1 VAPREAPRRWGDT
14 IRTQIIDLWEQNM
27 KQETEEQQ
35 DFVKDIT
42 KMSVDFDRWY
52 TDVVRKAELADW
64 SGVRGMMVVR
74 PYGWAMWEAITRAF
88 DDMIKESGHENWAF
102 PLLIPQSFLMKEA
115 ALAYAAG
122 DDDLARTKAGAAMEE
137 LEEPLAV
144 RPTSETII
152 GHLIRR
158 YIQSHRDLPKLTN
171 QWNSVVRWEMRSRL
185 FLRSREFWR
194 QEGHTFHASAQEA
207 MDEVELI
214 LRYYRSVAEEWCAVP
229 VLAGKKSRSETFA
242 GAVHTLTLEGLM
254 RDGLALQMGTS
265 HYFGQNFARAYDISF
280 SNKDNEKELCYSTS
294 WGISTRLV
302 GALVMAHGDDSGIIV
317 PPKVAPIQV
326 IIVPIFRDAESR
338 TKVEGFIDGWARE
351 LKAAGIRHR
360 VDWRDERPGDKYAHW
375 ELKGVPLRLNVGA
388 RDVDAGQVELVDRLS
403 RERRPVPVA
412 GIAERLQKELAMFQS
427 RLFERAQ
434 EFQRQNTFELA
445 TLPEVVAHF
454 RERAGFAWAPW
465 CGDAECEAKIKAE
478 AGGVTI
484 RTIDPDEKPSGKCL
498 VCGKPAKHRVALAK
512 AY

>member
-1 VAPREAPRRWGDT
+1 MKETT
-14 IRTQIIDLWEQNM
+14 I
-27 KQETEEQQ
+27 EEQQ

-52 TDVVRKAELADW
+52 TDVVRKAEMADW

-102 PLLIPQSFLMKEA
+102 PLLIPKDLLVKEA
-115 ALAYAAG
+115 EHIEGFGPEVAWVT
-122 DDDLARTKAGAAMEE
+122 RAGAGMEE

-144 RPTSETII
+144 RPTSETIV

-185 FLRSREFWR
+185 FLRSREFWW
-194 QEGHTFHASAQEA
+194 QEGHTFHSSAQEA
-207 MDEVELI
+207 MDEVLLI
-214 LRYYRSVAEEWCAVP
+214 LGYYRSIAEDWLAVP
-229 VLAGKKSRSETFA
+229 VLGGKKSPAETFA
-242 GAVHTLTLEGLM
+242 GAVHTMTLEGLM

-280 SNKDNEKELCYSTS
+280 SNKDNERELCYSTS

-302 GALVMAHGDDSGIIV
+302 GALVMAHGDDSGLVV

-326 IIVPIFRDAESR
+326 VIVPIFRDSESR
-338 TKVEGFIDGWARE
+338 TKVETFIAGWGPE
-351 LKAAGIRHR
+351 LKGAGIRYR

-375 ELKGVPLRLNVGA
+375 ELKGVPLRLNVGS
-388 RDVDAGQVELVDRLS
+388 RDVDAGQVEMVDRLS
-403 RERRPVPVA
+403 RQRVTVPVS
-412 GIAERLQKELAMFQS
+412 GIGERLKDELDAFQKK
-427 RLFERAQ
+427 LFDRAFA
-434 EFQRQNTFELA
+434 FQRENTFELS
-445 TLPEVVAHF
+445 TLDEVVTHF
-454 RERAGFAWAPW
+454 RERGGFVWVSW
-465 CGDAECEAKIKAE
+465 CGDAACEERLKAE

-484 RTIDPDEKPSGKCL
+484 RTIDPDAKPTGKCI
-498 VCGKPAKHRVALAK
+498 VCGKPAEHRVALAK

>member
-1 VAPREAPRRWGDT
+1 
-14 IRTQIIDLWEQNM
+14 M
-27 KQETEEQQ
+27 KQEVEEQQ

-52 TDVVRKAELADW
+52 TDVVRKAEMADW
-64 SGVRGMMVVR
+64 SGVKGMMVVR

-102 PLLIPQSFLMKEA
+102 PLLIPKELLVKEA
-115 ALAYAAG
+115 EHIEGFGPEVAWVT
-122 DDDLARTKAGAAMEE
+122 RAGAAMDE
-137 LEEPLAV
+137 LAEPLAV

-152 GHLIRR
+152 GDIIRR
-158 YIQSHRDLPKLTN
+158 YIHSHRDLPKLTN

-185 FLRSREFWR
+185 FLRSREFWW

-214 LRYYRSVAEEWCAVP
+214 LAYYRSIAEDWLAVP
-229 VLAGKKSRSETFA
+229 VLLGKKSPAETFA
-242 GAVHTLTLEGLM
+242 GAVYTMTLEGLM
-254 RDGLALQMGTS
+254 RDGQALQMGTS

-294 WGISTRLV
+294 WGISTRLI
-302 GALVMAHGDDSGIIV
+302 GALVMAHGDDSGLIV
-317 PPKVAPIQV
+317 PPMIAPIQV
-326 IIVPIFRDAESR
+326 VVVPIYRDAESR
-338 TKVEGFIDGWARE
+338 SKVEAFIEPMARG

-388 RDVDAGQVELVDRLS
+388 RDVDAGQVEMVDRLS
-403 RERRPVPVA
+403 RQRVSVPVA
-412 GIAERLQKELAMFQS
+412 GIGQRMVDELTAFQAK
-427 RLFERAQ
+427 LLERARD
-434 EFQRQNTFELA
+434 FQRENTFELS
-445 TLPEVVAHF
+445 TLDEVVVHF
-454 RERAGFAWAPW
+454 RERGGFVWVPW
-465 CGDAECEAKIKAE
+465 SGDAECEDRVKAE

-484 RTIDPDEKPSGKCL
+484 RTIDADAKPSGKCF
-498 VCGKPAKHRVALAK
+498 VCGKPAQFRVALAK

>member
-1 VAPREAPRRWGDT
+1 
-14 IRTQIIDLWEQNM
+14 M
-27 KQETEEQQ
+27 KDNPEEQQ

-52 TDVVRKAELADW
+52 TDVIRKAEMADW

-102 PLLIPQSFLMKEA
+102 PLLIPRELLVKEA
-115 ALAYAAG
+115 EHIEGFGPEVAWV
-122 DDDLARTKAGAAMEE
+122 TKAGAAMEE

-152 GHLIRR
+152 GHTIRR

-185 FLRSREFWR
+185 FLRTREFFW

-207 MDEVELI
+207 MDEVDLI
-214 LRYYRSVAEEWCAVP
+214 LGYYRTIAEDWLAVP
-229 VLAGKKSRSETFA
+229 VLGGKKSPAETFA
-242 GAVHTLTLEGLM
+242 GAVYTLALEGLM
-254 RDGLALQMGTS
+254 RDGMALQMGTS

-280 SNKDNEKELCYSTS
+280 SNKDNERELCFSTS

-302 GALVMAHGDDSGIIV
+302 GALVMAHGDDSGLVV
-317 PPKVAPIQV
+317 PPMVAPVQV
-326 IIVPIFRDAESR
+326 VIVPIFRDADGR
-338 TKVEGFIDGWARE
+338 AKVEAFVAAWAGE

-388 RDVDAGQVELVDRLS
+388 RDADAGQVELVDRMS
-403 RERRPVPVA
+403 RERRTVPVA
-412 GIAERLQKELAMFQS
+412 GIGARLKDELRAFQAA
-427 RLFERAQ
+427 LFARAQ
-434 EFQRQNTFELA
+434 GFLRENTVELS
-445 TLPEVVAHF
+445 TLAEVIAHF
-454 RERAGFAWAPW
+454 KERSGFVWAPW
-465 CGDAECEAKIKAE
+465 CGDAECEARLKAE

-484 RTIDPDEKPSGKCL
+484 RTLDPDEKPSGKCL
-498 VCGKPAKHRVALAK
+498 ACGKPAVYRVALARS
-512 AY
+512 Y

>member
-1 VAPREAPRRWGDT
+1 MKETT
-14 IRTQIIDLWEQNM
+14 I
-27 KQETEEQQ
+27 EEQQ

-52 TDVVRKAELADW
+52 TDVVRKAEMADW

-74 PYGWAMWEAITRAF
+74 PYGWAMWENITRAF

-102 PLLIPQSFLMKEA
+102 PLLIPQELLVKEA
-115 ALAYAAG
+115 AHIEGFGPEVAWV
-122 DDDLARTKAGAAMEE
+122 TKAGAAMEE

-185 FLRSREFWR
+185 FLRSREFWW

-207 MDEVELI
+207 IEEADLI
-214 LRYYRSVAEEWCAVP
+214 LGYYRSIAEDWLAVP
-229 VLAGKKSRSETFA
+229 VFSGKKSPAETFP

-254 RDGLALQMGTS
+254 RDGMALQMGTS

-302 GALVMAHGDDSGIIV
+302 GALVMAHGDDSGLVV
-317 PPKVAPIQV
+317 PPRVAPIQV
-326 IIVPIFRDAESR
+326 VIVPIFRDADGR
-338 TKVEGFIDGWARE
+338 AKVEKFIEGWAPE
-351 LKAAGIRHR
+351 LKAAGVRHR

-375 ELKGVPLRLNVGA
+375 ELKGVPIRLNVGA
-388 RDVDAGQVELVDRLS
+388 RDADAGQVEMVDRLS
-403 RERRPVPVA
+403 RQRQSISVS
-412 GIAERLQKELAMFQS
+412 GIGARLKDELEAFQKK
-427 RLFERAQ
+427 LFDRAL
-434 EFQRQNTFELA
+434 EFQRANTYEMS
-445 TLPEVVAHF
+445 TLDEVVAHF
-454 RERAGFAWAPW
+454 KERGGFVWVPW
-465 CGDAECEAKIKAE
+465 SGDAECEEKARAE

-484 RTIDPDEKPSGKCL
+484 RTIDPDETASGKCF

>member
-1 VAPREAPRRWGDT
+1 
-14 IRTQIIDLWEQNM
+14 M
-27 KQETEEQQ
+27 KQEVEEQQ

-52 TDVVRKAELADW
+52 TDVVRKAEMADW
-64 SGVRGMMVVR
+64 SGVKGMMVVR

-102 PLLIPQSFLMKEA
+102 PLLIPKELLVKEA
-115 ALAYAAG
+115 EHIEGFGPEVAWV
-122 DDDLARTKAGAAMEE
+122 TKAGASMEE
-137 LEEPLAV
+137 LQEPLAV

-152 GHLIRR
+152 GEIIRR
-158 YIQSHRDLPKLTN
+158 YIQSYRDLPKLTN

-185 FLRSREFWR
+185 FLRSREFWW

-214 LRYYRSVAEEWCAVP
+214 LGYYRSIAEDWLAVP
-229 VLAGKKSRSETFA
+229 VLSGKKTPAETFA

-254 RDGLALQMGTS
+254 KDGLALQMGTS

-302 GALVMAHGDDSGIIV
+302 GALVMAHGDDSGLVV
-317 PPKVAPIQV
+317 PPRVAPTQV
-326 IIVPIFRDAESR
+326 VVVPIYRDAEGR
-338 TKVEGFIDGWARE
+338 AKVEAFIGGWAPQ
-351 LKAAGIRHR
+351 LKAAGIRYK

-375 ELKGVPLRLNVGA
+375 ELKGVPLRLNVGG
-388 RDVDAGQVELVDRLS
+388 RDADAGQVEMVDRLS
-403 RERRPVPVA
+403 RQKVSVPVT
-412 GIAERLQKELAMFQS
+412 GIAQRLNDELDEFQK
-427 RLFERAQ
+427 RLFERALA
-434 EFQRQNTFELA
+434 FRDDNTFELS
-445 TLPEVVAHF
+445 TLDEVVSHF
-454 RERAGFAWAPW
+454 RERGGFVWVPW
-465 CGDAECEAKIKAE
+465 SGDAECEDRLKAE
-478 AGGVTI
+478 TGGATI
-484 RTIDPDEKPSGKCL
+484 RTIDSDAKPSGKCF
-498 VCGKPAKHRVALAK
+498 VCGKPAQFRVALAK

>member
-1 VAPREAPRRWGDT
+1 
-14 IRTQIIDLWEQNM
+14 M

-35 DFVKDIT
+35 DFVKEVT
-42 KMSVDFDRWY
+42 KMSADFDRWY

-74 PYGWAMWEAITRAF
+74 PYGWAMWEAIQRAF

-102 PLLIPQSFLMKEA
+102 PLLIPREYLMKEA
-115 ALAYAAG
+115 EHIEGFAPEVAWV
-122 DDDLARTKAGAAMEE
+122 TKAGGGMEE

-152 GHLIRR
+152 GAIIKR
-158 YIQSHRDLPKLTN
+158 YIQSYRDLPKLTN

-185 FLRSREFWR
+185 FLRSREFWW

-207 MDEVELI
+207 IDEAQLI
-214 LRYYRSVAEEWCAVP
+214 LGYYRSIAEDWLAVP
-229 VLAGKKSRSETFA
+229 VLVGKKSPAETFP

-280 SNKDNEKELCYSTS
+280 SNKENERELCYSTS

-302 GALVMAHGDDSGIIV
+302 GALVMAHGDDSGLIV
-317 PPKVAPIQV
+317 PPMVAPIQV
-326 IIVPIFRDAESR
+326 VVVPIFRDDEGRA
-338 TKVEGFIDGWARE
+338 KVQRYIDGWSRE

-375 ELKGVPLRLNVGA
+375 ELKGVPIRLNVGA
-388 RDVDAGQVELVDRLS
+388 RDVDAGNVEMVDRLR
-403 RERRPVPVA
+403 RERVTVPVA
-412 GIAERLQKELAMFQS
+412 GLAGRLRDELRAFQEK
-427 RLFERAQ
+427 LFERAQ
-434 EFQRQNTFELA
+434 GFQRDNTFELR
-445 TLPEVVAHF
+445 TLDEVVAHF
-454 RERAGFAWAPW
+454 RERGGFVWAPW
-465 CGDAECEAKIKAE
+465 CGNSEEEARIKGE

-484 RTIDPDEKPSGKCL
+484 RTIDGEAQPSGECL
-498 VCGKPAKHRVALAK
+498 VCGRPARYRVALAK

>member
-1 VAPREAPRRWGDT
+1 
-14 IRTQIIDLWEQNM
+14 M
-27 KQETEEQQ
+27 KDVMEEQQ

-52 TDVVRKAELADW
+52 TDVVRKAEMADW
-64 SGVRGMMVVR
+64 SGVKGMMVVR

-102 PLLIPQSFLMKEA
+102 PLLIPKELLVKEA
-115 ALAYAAG
+115 EHIEGFGPEVAWV
-122 DDDLARTKAGAAMEE
+122 TKAGASMEE
-137 LEEPLAV
+137 LQEPLAV

-152 GHLIRR
+152 GEIIRR

-185 FLRSREFWR
+185 FLRSREFWW
-194 QEGHTFHASAQEA
+194 QEGHTFHASAEEA

-214 LRYYRSVAEEWCAVP
+214 LGYYRSIAEDWLAVP
-229 VLAGKKSRSETFA
+229 VLAGKKTPAETFA

-254 RDGLALQMGTS
+254 KDGLALQMGTS

-302 GALVMAHGDDSGIIV
+302 GALVMAHGDDSGLVV
-317 PPKVAPIQV
+317 PPRVAPTQV
-326 IIVPIFRDAESR
+326 VVVPIYRDAEGR
-338 TKVEGFIDGWARE
+338 AKVEAFIAGWAPQ
-351 LKAAGIRHR
+351 LKAAGIRYK

-375 ELKGVPLRLNVGA
+375 ELKGVPVRLNVGG
-388 RDVDAGQVELVDRLS
+388 RDADAGQVEMVDRLS
-403 RERRPVPVA
+403 RQKVSVPVA
-412 GIAERLQKELAMFQS
+412 GIAQRLNDELDAFQK
-427 RLFERAQ
+427 RLFDRALA
-434 EFQRQNTFELA
+434 FRDDNTFELS
-445 TLPEVVAHF
+445 TLDEVVAHF
-454 RERAGFAWAPW
+454 RERGGFAWAPW
-465 CGDAECEAKIKAE
+465 SGDAECEDRLKAE
-478 AGGVTI
+478 TGGVTI
-484 RTIDPDEKPSGKCL
+484 RTIDSTAKPSGKCF
-498 VCGKPAKHRVALAK
+498 VCGKPAKFRVALAK

>member
-1 VAPREAPRRWGDT
+1 
-14 IRTQIIDLWEQNM
+14 M

-35 DFVKDIT
+35 DFVKEVT
-42 KMSVDFDRWY
+42 KMSDDFDRWY
-52 TDVVRKAELADW
+52 TDVIRKAELADW

-74 PYGWAMWEAITRAF
+74 PYGWAMWEAIQRAF
-88 DDMIKESGHENWAF
+88 DDMIKSSGHENWAF
-102 PLLIPQSFLMKEA
+102 PLLIPREYLVKEA
-115 ALAYAAG
+115 EHVEGFAPEVAWV
-122 DDDLARTKAGAAMEE
+122 TKAGGGMEE

-152 GHLIRR
+152 GAIIKR

-185 FLRSREFWR
+185 FLRSREFWW

-207 MDEVELI
+207 MDEARLI
-214 LRYYRSVAEEWCAVP
+214 LGYYRSIAEEWLAVP
-229 VLAGKKSRSETFA
+229 VLVGRKSPAETFP

-280 SNKDNEKELCYSTS
+280 SNRENERELCHSTS
-294 WGISTRLV
+294 WGMSTRLV
-302 GALVMAHGDDSGIIV
+302 GALVMAHGDDSGLIV

-326 IIVPIFRDAESR
+326 AVVPIFRDAEGR
-338 TKVEGFIDGWARE
+338 AKVERFIERWSPE

-360 VDWRDERPGDKYAHW
+360 VDWREERPGDKYAHW
-375 ELKGVPLRLNVGA
+375 ELKGVPLRLNVGP
-388 RDVDAGQVELVDRLS
+388 RDADSGNVELVDRLTRQKVS
-403 RERRPVPVA
+403 VA
-412 GIAERLQKELAMFQS
+412 VDGLAQRLSGELEAFQ
-427 RLFERAQ
+427 RKLFERALA
-434 EFQRQNTFELA
+434 FQREHTYELGR
-445 TLPEVVAHF
+445 LDEVVAHF
-454 RERAGFAWAPW
+454 REKGGFVWVGW
-465 CGDAECEAKIKAE
+465 CGDTAEEARVKNE

-484 RTIDPDEKPSGKCL
+484 RTIDESAKASGVCF
-498 VCGKPAKHRVALAK
+498 VCGRPAQHRVALAK

>member
-1 VAPREAPRRWGDT
+1 
-14 IRTQIIDLWEQNM
+14 M
-27 KQETEEQQ
+27 KETVEEQQ

-42 KMSVDFDRWY
+42 KMSDDFDRWY

-74 PYGWAMWEAITRAF
+74 PYGWGMWETITRAF

-102 PLLIPQSFLMKEA
+102 PLLIPRSFLMKEA
-115 ALAYAAG
+115 EHIEGFAPEVAWVT
-122 DDDLARTKAGAAMEE
+122 RAGAGMEE

-144 RPTSETII
+144 RPTSETIV
-152 GHLIRR
+152 GSLIKR

-185 FLRSREFWR
+185 FLRSREFWW
-194 QEGHTFHASAQEA
+194 QEGHTFHATGEEA
-207 MDEVELI
+207 MEEADLI
-214 LRYYRSVAEEWCAVP
+214 LGYYRSIAEDWLAVP
-229 VLAGKKSRSETFA
+229 VLSGKKSPAETFP
-242 GAVHTLTLEGLM
+242 GAVHTLTVESLM

-280 SNKDNEKELCYSTS
+280 SNKDNERELCFSTS

-302 GALVMAHGDDSGIIV
+302 GALVMAHGDDSGLIV

-326 IIVPIFRDAESR
+326 IIVPIFRDDASR
-338 TKVEGFIDGWARE
+338 HKVEDFINGWSRE
-351 LKAAGIRHR
+351 LKSAGIRHR

-375 ELKGVPLRLNVGA
+375 ELKGVPLRLNVGG

-412 GIAERLQKELAMFQS
+412 GIADRLQKELGEYQS
-427 RLFERAQ
+427 KLFERAR
-434 EFQRQNTFELA
+434 EFQRLNTFELS
-445 TLPEVVAHF
+445 TLDEVVAHF
-454 RERAGFAWAPW
+454 RERAGFVWAPW
-465 CGDAECEAKIKAE
+465 CGDAECEARIKAE

-484 RTIDPDEKPSGKCL
+484 RTIDADEKASGKCL

>member
-1 VAPREAPRRWGDT
+1 
-14 IRTQIIDLWEQNM
+14 M
-27 KQETEEQQ
+27 KQEVEEHQ

-42 KMSVDFDRWY
+42 KMSDDFDRWY
-52 TDVVRKAELADW
+52 TDVIRKAEMADW
-64 SGVRGMMVVR
+64 SGVKGMMVVR

-88 DDMIKESGHENWAF
+88 DDMIKDSGHENWAF
-102 PLLIPQSFLMKEA
+102 PLLIPKELLVKEA
-115 ALAYAAG
+115 EHIEGFGPEVAWVT
-122 DDDLARTKAGAAMEE
+122 RAGAGMEE

-144 RPTSETII
+144 RPTSETIV

-185 FLRSREFWR
+185 FLRSREFWW

-214 LRYYRSVAEEWCAVP
+214 LGYYRSIAEDWLAVP
-229 VLAGKKSRSETFA
+229 VLAGKKSPAETFA

-265 HYFGQNFARAYDISF
+265 HYFGQNFSRAYDISF

-302 GALVMAHGDDSGIIV
+302 GALVMAHGDDSGLVV
-317 PPKVAPIQV
+317 PPRVAPIQV
-326 IIVPIFRDAESR
+326 VVVPIYRDAEGR
-338 TKVEGFIDGWARE
+338 ARVEGFIGGWARA
-351 LKAAGIRHR
+351 LKAAGIRYR
-360 VDWRDERPGDKYAHW
+360 IDWRDERPGDKYAHW
-375 ELKGVPLRLNVGA
+375 ELKGVPIRLNVGP
-388 RDVDAGQVELVDRLS
+388 RDAEAGQVEMVDRLS
-403 RERRPVPVA
+403 RQKVSVPVA
-412 GIAERLQKELAMFQS
+412 GIAQRLNDELDAFQQKLFDRALAFQND
-427 RLFERAQ
+427 
-434 EFQRQNTFELA
+434 NTFEFS
-445 TLPEVVAHF
+445 TLDEVVAHF
-454 RERAGFAWAPW
+454 RERGGFVWVQW
-465 CGDAECEAKIKAE
+465 SGDAECEERVKAE

-484 RTIDPDEKPSGKCL
+484 RTIDSTAKPSGKCF

>member
-1 VAPREAPRRWGDT
+1 
-14 IRTQIIDLWEQNM
+14 M
-27 KQETEEQQ
+27 KQSTEEQQ

-42 KMSVDFDRWY
+42 KMSDDFDRWY

-102 PLLIPQSFLMKEA
+102 PLLIPRELLVKEA
-115 ALAYAAG
+115 EHIEGFGPEVAWV
-122 DDDLARTKAGAAMEE
+122 TKAGAGMEE

-185 FLRSREFWR
+185 FLRTREFFW

-207 MDEVELI
+207 MEEVGLI
-214 LRYYRSVAEEWCAVP
+214 LGYYRDIAENWLAVP
-229 VLAGKKSRSETFA
+229 VLGGKKTAAETFA
-242 GAVHTLTLEGLM
+242 GAVYTLTLEGLM
-254 RDGLALQMGTS
+254 RDGLALQVGTS

-280 SNKDNEKELCYSTS
+280 SNKDNERELCYSTS

-302 GALVMAHGDDSGIIV
+302 GAIVMAHGDDSGLVV
-317 PPKVAPIQV
+317 PPKIAPVQV
-326 IIVPIFRDAESR
+326 VVVPIYRDPESR
-338 TKVEGFIDGWARE
+338 AKVEAFIGSWTAA

-360 VDWRDERPGDKYAHW
+360 VDWSEDRPGDKYAHW
-375 ELKGVPLRLNVGA
+375 ELKGVPLRLNVGS
-388 RDVDAGQVELVDRLS
+388 RDVDAGQVELVDRLA
-403 RERRPVPVA
+403 RQRRSVPVV
-412 GIAERLQKELAMFQS
+412 GIVGRLRDELAAFQDA
-427 RLFERAQ
+427 LFARA
-434 EFQRQNTFELA
+434 ENFQRANTFELS
-445 TLPEVVAHF
+445 TLTEVVAHF
-454 RERAGFAWAPW
+454 KERGGFVWAPW
-465 CGDAECEAKIKAE
+465 CGDAECEARVKAE
-478 AGGVTI
+478 TGGVTI
-484 RTIDPDEKPSGKCL
+484 RTLDPDEKASGKCL
-498 VCGKPAKHRVALAK
+498 VCGKGARHRVALAK
-512 AY
+512 SY

>member
-1 VAPREAPRRWGDT
+1 
-14 IRTQIIDLWEQNM
+14 M
-27 KQETEEQQ
+27 KEIVEEQQ

-52 TDVVRKAELADW
+52 TDVVRKAEMADW
-64 SGVRGMMVVR
+64 SGVKGMMVVR

-88 DDMIKESGHENWAF
+88 DDMIKDSGHENWAF
-102 PLLIPQSFLMKEA
+102 PLLIPKELLVKEA
-115 ALAYAAG
+115 EHIEGFGPEVAWVT
-122 DDDLARTKAGAAMEE
+122 RAGAGMEE

-144 RPTSETII
+144 RPTSETIV

-185 FLRSREFWR
+185 FLRSREFWW

-214 LRYYRSVAEEWCAVP
+214 LGYYRSIAEDWLAVP
-229 VLAGKKSRSETFA
+229 VLAGKKSPAETFA

-302 GALVMAHGDDSGIIV
+302 GALVMAHGDDSGLVV
-317 PPKVAPIQV
+317 PPRVAPIQV
-326 IIVPIFRDAESR
+326 VVVPIYRDAESR
-338 TKVEGFIDGWARE
+338 AKVEGFIGGWARE
-351 LKAAGIRHR
+351 LKAAGIRYR

-375 ELKGVPLRLNVGA
+375 ELKGVPIRLNVGP
-388 RDVDAGQVELVDRLS
+388 RDAEAGQAEMVDRLS
-403 RERRPVPVA
+403 RQKVSVPVA
-412 GIAERLQKELAMFQS
+412 GIAQRLNDELDAFQQKLFDRALAFQND
-427 RLFERAQ
+427 
-434 EFQRQNTFELA
+434 NTFELS
-445 TLPEVVAHF
+445 TLDEVVAHF
-454 RERAGFAWAPW
+454 RERGGFVWVQW
-465 CGDAECEAKIKAE
+465 SGDAECEERVKAD

-484 RTIDPDEKPSGKCL
+484 RTIDSTAKASGKCF

>member
-1 VAPREAPRRWGDT
+1 
-14 IRTQIIDLWEQNM
+14 M
-27 KQETEEQQ
+27 KQEVEEQQ

-42 KMSVDFDRWY
+42 KMSDDFDRWY
-52 TDVVRKAELADW
+52 TDVVRKAEMADW
-64 SGVRGMMVVR
+64 SGVKGMMVVR

-102 PLLIPQSFLMKEA
+102 PLLIPKELLVKEA
-115 ALAYAAG
+115 EHIEGFGPEVAWVT
-122 DDDLARTKAGAAMEE
+122 RAGAGMEE

-144 RPTSETII
+144 RPTSETIV

-185 FLRSREFWR
+185 FLRSREFWW

-214 LRYYRSVAEEWCAVP
+214 LGYYRSIAEDWLAVP
-229 VLAGKKSRSETFA
+229 VLAGKKSPAETFA

-302 GALVMAHGDDSGIIV
+302 GALVMAHGDDSGLVV
-317 PPKVAPIQV
+317 PPRVAPIQV
-326 IIVPIFRDAESR
+326 VVVPIYRDAESR
-338 TKVEGFIDGWARE
+338 AKVEAFIGGWTPQ
-351 LKAAGIRHR
+351 LKAAGIRYR

-375 ELKGVPLRLNVGA
+375 ELKGVPLRLNVGP
-388 RDVDAGQVELVDRLS
+388 RDAEAGQVEMVDRLS
-403 RERRPVPVA
+403 RQKVSVPVA
-412 GIAERLQKELAMFQS
+412 GIVQRLNDELDAFQKK
-427 RLFERAQ
+427 LFDRAV
-434 EFQRQNTFELA
+434 EFQRDNTFELS
-445 TLPEVVAHF
+445 TLDEVVAHF
-454 RERAGFAWAPW
+454 RERGGFVWVQW
-465 CGDAECEAKIKAE
+465 SGDVECEERVKAE

-484 RTIDPDEKPSGKCL
+484 RTIDATAKPTGKCF
-498 VCGKPAKHRVALAK
+498 VCGKPAKHRVSLAK

>member
-1 VAPREAPRRWGDT
+1 
-14 IRTQIIDLWEQNM
+14 M
-27 KQETEEQQ
+27 KETAIEEQQ

-52 TDVVRKAELADW
+52 TDVVRKAEMADW

-74 PYGWAMWEAITRAF
+74 PYGWAMWENITRAF

-102 PLLIPQSFLMKEA
+102 PLLIPQELLVKEA
-115 ALAYAAG
+115 AHIEGFGPEVAWV
-122 DDDLARTKAGAAMEE
+122 TKAGASMEE

-185 FLRSREFWR
+185 FLRSREFWW

-207 MDEVELI
+207 IEEADLI
-214 LRYYRSVAEEWCAVP
+214 LGYYRSIAEDWLAVP
-229 VLAGKKSRSETFA
+229 VFSGKKSPAETFP

-254 RDGLALQMGTS
+254 RDGMALQMGTS

-302 GALVMAHGDDSGIIV
+302 GALVMAHGDDSGLVV
-317 PPKVAPIQV
+317 PPRVAPIQV
-326 IIVPIFRDAESR
+326 VIVPIFRDAEGR
-338 TKVEGFIDGWARE
+338 AKVEAFIGGWANE

-375 ELKGVPLRLNVGA
+375 ELKGVPIRLNVGA
-388 RDVDAGQVELVDRLS
+388 RDADAGQVEMVDRLS
-403 RERRPVPVA
+403 RQRQSVPVS
-412 GIAERLQKELAMFQS
+412 GIGS
-427 RLFERAQ
+427 RLKDELEAFQKKLFDRAL
-434 EFQRQNTFELA
+434 EFQRANTYEMS
-445 TLPEVVAHF
+445 TLDEVVAHF
-454 RERAGFAWAPW
+454 KERGGFVWVQW
-465 CGDAECEAKIKAE
+465 SGDAECEERAKAE

-484 RTIDPDEKPSGKCL
+484 RTIDAETKPSGKCF
-498 VCGKPAKHRVALAK
+498 VCGKPATHRVSLAK

>member
-1 VAPREAPRRWGDT
+1 
-14 IRTQIIDLWEQNM
+14 
-27 KQETEEQQ
+27 
-35 DFVKDIT
+35 
-42 KMSVDFDRWY
+42 
-52 TDVVRKAELADW
+52 
-64 SGVRGMMVVR
+64 
-74 PYGWAMWEAITRAF
+74 MWEAITRAF

-102 PLLIPQSFLMKEA
+102 PLLIPQELLVKEA
-115 ALAYAAG
+115 AHIEGFGPEVAWV
-122 DDDLARTKAGAAMEE
+122 TKAGAAMEE

-185 FLRSREFWR
+185 FLRSREFWW

-207 MDEVELI
+207 IEEAELI
-214 LRYYRSVAEEWCAVP
+214 LGYYRSIAEDWLAVP
-229 VLAGKKSRSETFA
+229 VFSGKKSAAETFP

-254 RDGLALQMGTS
+254 RDGMALQMGTS

-280 SNKDNEKELCYSTS
+280 SNKENEKELCYSTS

-302 GALVMAHGDDSGIIV
+302 GALVMAHGDDSGLVV
-317 PPKVAPIQV
+317 PPRVAPIQV
-326 IIVPIFRDAESR
+326 VIVPIFRDAEGR
-338 TKVEGFIDGWARE
+338 AKVEAFIGGWAPE

-388 RDVDAGQVELVDRLS
+388 RDVDAGQVEMVDRLS
-403 RERRPVPVA
+403 RQRVSVPVS
-412 GIAERLQKELAMFQS
+412 GIAARLKDELD
-427 RLFERAQ
+427 
-434 EFQRQNTFELA
+434 EFQRKLFDRAHEFRKESTYELS
-445 TLPEVVAHF
+445 TLDEVVAHF
-454 RERAGFAWAPW
+454 KDRGGFVWVPW
-465 CGDAECEAKIKAE
+465 SGDAECEDRVKAE

-484 RTIDPDEKPSGKCL
+484 RTLDAEEKPSGKCF
-498 VCGKPAKHRVALAK
+498 VCGKPAKHRVSLAK